1 MCAGLTRLP
10 SSRLL
15 TCERIDVKHH
25 ADNDVGV
32 AVTDRYTHHLLTF
45 LETIN
50 KTSTVTMQNLVSLAG
65 PLDPREEP
73 RSRTAL

>member
-1 MCAGLTRLP
+1 MSFGVAP
-10 SSRLL
+10 PQ
-15 TCERIDVKHH
+15 HH

-50 KTSTVTMQNLVSLAG
+50 KTSSVTMQNLVRLAT
-65 PLDPREEP
+65 
-73 RSRTAL
+73 SRAISHGSI